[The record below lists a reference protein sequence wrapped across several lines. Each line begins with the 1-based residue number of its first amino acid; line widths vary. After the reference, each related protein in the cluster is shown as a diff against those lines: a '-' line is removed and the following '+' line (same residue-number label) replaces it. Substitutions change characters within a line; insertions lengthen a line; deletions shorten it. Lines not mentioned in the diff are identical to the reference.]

1 MIFTPGRFAG
11 SKNHKRLTMRVLVK
25 TALCMLLAVA
35 CGKPAADVPSSDIPA
50 VPQNLKCHSSTDN
63 SLTFQWTAV
72 EGATYEWKLTGE
84 GSFLKE
90 GTSAKRN
97 VTVDGLTPGTTYSF
111 SVQAVNAA
119 GKSGF
124 CAPVEGTTT
133 GTTPEP
139 PGPEGPDAPEAIC
152 VDAPLTVEVGSGAA
166 LGTSGLIQVFK
177 KDGTLVDKIDMA
189 DIAKVNILEDGTMV
203 PKETINNGTVLHT
216 FMDMLHSTRYRP
228 VHYTPVRLEGG
239 KLVIKLHNEALDFGG
254 SYYFTVDASVA
265 GKAVE
270 KAEFTTKARPS
281 GTTLKVAA
289 DGKADFCTVQGALS
303 YATTLGKNDAVTIE
317 VADGTYRELLYL
329 RDKNNLTIKGAS
341 RGKTVIAYPNN
352 ESYAT
357 GSGAAVSSKPS
368 LGNTVG
374 VLGGRCLFLAESCD
388 NLVLENLTIENT
400 FWADDHKG
408 QAETIYFNGDNK
420 KLTIES
426 CNLISWQDTF
436 LCKGEVWVHKSLI
449 AGHVD
454 FIWGYPKA
462 CLFEDC
468 EIRSRA
474 GGYIVQARC
483 PAGSKGFVFLNCSI
497 TAEDGVS
504 NGSVWLARSGGDTS
518 VYDNVTYVN
527 CSMTAAIAPAG
538 WHTGKTPTPATP
550 TATSGWKEYGT
561 TGVSTAS
568 RNSYGKIL
576 TAAEAEAYASKEA
589 VLP

>member
-1 MIFTPGRFAG
+1 M
-11 SKNHKRLTMRVLVK
+11 
-25 TALCMLLAVA
+25 AVA
-35 CGKPAADVPSSDIPA
+35 CGKPAQETPGAQIPA
-50 VPQNLKCHSSTDN
+50 VPENLKCHGATDN
-63 SLTFQWTAV
+63 SLTFQWIAV
-72 EGATYEWKLTGE
+72 EGATSYEWKLTGE

-97 VTVDGLTPGTTYSF
+97 VTVEGLTPGTTYSF

-124 CAPVEGTTT
+124 CAPVEAATT
-133 GTTPEP
+133 GKTPEP
-139 PGPEGPDAPEAIC
+139 PGPEGPNVPAAVC
-152 VDAPLTVEVGSGAA
+152 VDAPLIVEVGSGAT

-177 KDGTLVDKIDMA
+177 ADGTLVDKIDMA
-189 DIAKVNILEDGTMV
+189 DISKVNILEDGTMV
-203 PKETINNGTVLHT
+203 PKETINNGTVVHT
-216 FMDMLHSTRYRP
+216 FMDLLHSNRYRP
-228 VHYTPVRLEGG
+228 VHYTPVRLEG
-239 KLVIKLHNEALDFGG
+239 KNLVIKLHNEALDFGG

-270 KAEFTTKARPS
+270 RADFTTKAKPS
-281 GTTLKVAA
+281 GTTIKVAA
-289 DGKADFCTVQGALS
+289 DDSADFWTVQGALS
-303 YATTLGKNDAVTIE
+303 YVSTLGKNDAVTIE

-341 RGKTVIAYPNN
+341 RSGTVIAYPNN

-357 GSGAAVSSKPS
+357 GSGAAATSKPA
-368 LGNTVG
+368 LGSTAG
-374 VLGGRCLFLAESCD
+374 VLGGRCLFLTEGCD
-388 NLVLENLTIENT
+388 NLVIEDLTIENT

-420 KLTIES
+420 KLTIENCS
-426 CNLISWQDTF
+426 LISWQDTF
-436 LCKGEVWVHKSLI
+436 LCKGSVWVHKSLI

-454 FIWGYPKA
+454 FIWGYPQA
-462 CLFEDC
+462 CLFEEC

-483 PAGSKGFVFLNCSI
+483 PTGSKGFVFLNCSL

-550 TATSGWKEYGT
+550 TATEGWKEYGT
-561 TGVSTAS
+561 TGVSTSS

-576 TAAEAEAYASKEA
+576 TAAEAEAYASKDA